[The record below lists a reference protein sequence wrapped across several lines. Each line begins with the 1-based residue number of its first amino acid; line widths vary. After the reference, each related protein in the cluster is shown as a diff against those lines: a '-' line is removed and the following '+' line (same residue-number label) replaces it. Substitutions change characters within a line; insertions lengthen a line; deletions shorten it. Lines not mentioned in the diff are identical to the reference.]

1 MKTKKMTS
9 IFITLLIMAITTTTC
24 FAGHGENVLRPGEY
38 LTPGQFLKSHN
49 GQFILRMQTDGNL
62 VLYSQ
67 GTIPIW
73 STGTSGSKVEKL
85 IMQTD
90 GNLVMYGDHANAIW
104 HTRTQG
110 NPGAYLKASSDGTV
124 QIRYNGK
131 AIRIY

>member
-1 MKTKKMTS
+1 MKTKKITS
-9 IFITLLIMAITTTTC
+9 IFIALLIMAITTTTC

-49 GQFILRMQTDGNL
+49 NQFTLIMQTDGNL
-62 VLYSQ
+62 VLYSR

-73 STGTSGSKVEKL
+73 STRTNGLKVEKL

-90 GNLVMYGDHANAIW
+90 GNLVMYGANAYVIW

-110 NPGAYLKASSDGTV
+110 HPGAYLKASSEGNV
-124 QIRYNGK
+124 QIRHNGR